1 MFIRTLK
8 VTVITGNKEIPLYR
22 RGCSISCKVLILILL
37 VSACAQQNTV
47 NTPPVSISDSIE
59 SDMAADSAGE
69 ESSIDVE
76 ETDSWIPIPEPMP
89 TVIEDAPARIVAMGD
104 FHGDEVAMETA
115 LQIAGVIDEEA
126 NWIGG
131 ETALVQLGDQLDRED
146 GERII
151 LDTLI
156 RLRNESLEAGGGV
169 YFLLGNHE
177 LMNVE
182 EDFRYVTE
190 GGWYAFA
197 DVPYDD
203 QDPTLLEYEGI
214 QRGRVSAFRPA
225 GVYARQ
231 LAPNNVVMVIG
242 ETLFVHGGILPEH
255 VEYGLEN
262 INMEVRAWLNGEDEE
277 PDVIGGDN
285 SPVWSRHYSDDPD
298 EEDCALLAE
307 TLDALGIE
315 RMVVAHTVHLTDIES
330 ACEELVS
337 KVDVGMSSFY
347 GGTPQV
353 LEITGDAINILE

>member
-1 MFIRTLK
+1 MLSF
-8 VTVITGNKEIPLYR
+8 
-22 RGCSISCKVLILILL
+22 
-37 VSACAQQNTV
+37 SACEQQSTANS
-47 NTPPVSISDSIE
+47 TPMDVTDTAEVGLTIDSIE
-59 SDMAADSAGE
+59 AE
-69 ESSIDVE
+69 PIFDVQE
-76 ETDSWIPIPEPMP
+76 VNSWIPIPDPMP
-89 TVIEDAPARIVAMGD
+89 TIVEDSPARVVAMGD

-115 LQIAGVIDEEA
+115 LQIAGVIDEDA

-131 ETALVQLGDQLDRED
+131 ETVVIQLGDQLDRED

-156 RLRNESLEAGGGV
+156 RLRKESFEAGGGL

-182 EDFRYVTE
+182 EDFRYVSE
-190 GGWYAFA
+190 GGWYAFS
-197 DVPYDD
+197 DIPYDD

-214 QRGRVSAFRPA
+214 QRGRVSAFRPE
-225 GVYARQ
+225 GVYALQ

-262 INMEVRAWLNGEDEE
+262 INMEVRSWLNGEGEE

-285 SPVWSRHYSDDPD
+285 SPVWSRHYSDNPD
-298 EEDCALLAE
+298 EDDCALLAE
-307 TLDALGIE
+307 TLEALEIE
-315 RMVVAHTVHLTDIES
+315 RMVVAHTVHLTGIQP
-330 ACEELVS
+330 ACEDQVWR
-337 KVDVGMSSFY
+337 VDVGMSSFY

-353 LEITGDAINILE
+353 LEITDEAITVLE